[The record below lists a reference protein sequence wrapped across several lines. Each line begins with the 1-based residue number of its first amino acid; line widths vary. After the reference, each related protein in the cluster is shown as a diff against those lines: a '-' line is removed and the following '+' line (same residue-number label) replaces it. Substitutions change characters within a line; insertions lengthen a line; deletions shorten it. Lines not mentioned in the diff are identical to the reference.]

1 MEKQRENRC
10 PNQIVWHLI
19 NEAKLILEK
28 KKKVVPN
35 PRLISW
41 VCIVL

>member
-19 NEAKLILEK
+19 NEAKLILEDNNNNK
-28 KKKVVPN
+28 KSSP
-35 PRLISW
+35 
-41 VCIVL
+41 

>member
-19 NEAKLILEK
+19 NEAKLILEDNK
-28 KKKVVPN
+28 KKKKKSSP
-35 PRLISW
+35 
-41 VCIVL
+41 